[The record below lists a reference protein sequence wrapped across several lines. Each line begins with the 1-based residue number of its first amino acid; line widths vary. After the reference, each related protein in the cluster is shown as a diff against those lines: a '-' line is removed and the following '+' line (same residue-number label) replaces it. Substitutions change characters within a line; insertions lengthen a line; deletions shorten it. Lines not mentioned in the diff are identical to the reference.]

1 MLFDDSDIKIF
12 TDSDNIKEENSYEVS
27 VIAEMTKH
35 RSNGNILKAKQLGKH
50 LAEIFVDEPSLLN
63 QLEGEVGKIE
73 CDADNMYHIKVLLV
87 FTAEYC
93 INRFLPATLLSNTAV
108 TALYDT
114 VIKKASEFYDRLD
127 DAAEYSFYYL
137 AVRKGVEISKNIG
150 ISFAMLCGEDKNEYY
165 TNLGKRLFEVAEHEI
180 QKIIDGYDF
189 VK

>member
-1 MLFDDSDIKIF
+1 MLFDDSDVKIF
-12 TDSDNIKEENSYEVS
+12 TDSDTTSETSHEVH

-35 RSNGNILKAKQLGKH
+35 RSNGNIMKAKKLGKH
-50 LAEIFVDEPSLLN
+50 LAEIFVDEPSLLS

-73 CDADNMYHIKVLLV
+73 CDDDNMYQIKVLLV

-93 INRFLPATLLSNTAV
+93 INHYLPAVLLSNTAV
-108 TALYDT
+108 NSLYDT
-114 VIKKASEFYDRLD
+114 VIKKAQAFYERLD

-137 AVRKGVEISKNIG
+137 AVRKGYDISKNIG
-150 ISFAMLCGEDKNEYY
+150 ISFAMLCGEDKDEYY

-180 QKIIDGYDF
+180 TKIIDSYGF

>member
-1 MLFDDSDIKIF
+1 MLFDDSDVKIF
-12 TDSDNIKEENSYEVS
+12 TDGNNVEENSYEVS

-50 LAEIFVDEPSLLN
+50 LAEIFVDEPSLLS
-63 QLEGEVGKIE
+63 QLEGEIGKIE
-73 CDADNMYHIKVLLV
+73 CDDDDMYHIKVLLV

-93 INRFLPATLLSNTAV
+93 INHYLPATLLSNTAV
-108 TALYDT
+108 NSLYDT

-137 AVRKGVEISKNIG
+137 AVRKGVDISKNIG
-150 ISFAMLCGEDKNEYY
+150 VSFAMLCGKDKNEYY

-180 QKIIDGYDF
+180 QKIIDGYKF

>member
-1 MLFDDSDIKIF
+1 MLFDDSDMKIF
-12 TDSDNIKEENSYEVS
+12 NDGENSENTPNEVNI
-27 VIAEMTKH
+27 IAEMTKH

-50 LAEIFVDEPSLLN
+50 LAEIFVDEPSLLS
-63 QLEGEVGKIE
+63 QLEGEVGEIKRDE
-73 CDADNMYHIKVLLV
+73 DDMYHIKVLLV

-108 TALYDT
+108 NALYDT
-114 VIKKASEFYDRLD
+114 VIKKAAEFYDRLD

-137 AVRKGVEISKNIG
+137 AVRKAVEIPENIG
-150 ISFAMLCGEDKNEYY
+150 VSFAMLCGEGKNEYY

-180 QKIIDGYDF
+180 EKIVDSYDF

>member
-1 MLFDDSDIKIF
+1 MLFDDSDVKIF
-12 TDSDNIKEENSYEVS
+12 SDKDDNKEVVNEVS

-50 LAEIFVDEPSLLN
+50 LAEIFVDEPSLLS
-63 QLEGEVGKIE
+63 QLEGEVGKIQ
-73 CDADNMYHIKVLLV
+73 CNDDDMYQIKVLLI

-93 INRFLPATLLSNTAV
+93 INRLLSATLLSNTAV
-108 TALYDT
+108 NALYDT
-114 VIKKASEFYDRLD
+114 VIKKAYDFYDRLD

-137 AVRKGVEISKNIG
+137 AVRKGGKISDNIG

>member
-12 TDSDNIKEENSYEVS
+12 SDSDTPAEVS
-27 VIAEMTKH
+27 NEVAVIAEMTKH

-50 LAEIFVDEPSLLN
+50 LAEIFVDEPSLLS
-63 QLEGEVGKIE
+63 QLEAEVGEIKRDE
-73 CDADNMYHIKVLLV
+73 DDMYHIKVLLV

-108 TALYDT
+108 NALYDT
-114 VIKKASEFYDRLD
+114 VIKKAAEFYDRLD

-137 AVRKGVEISKNIG
+137 AVRKAVEISKNIG
-150 ISFAMLCGEDKNEYY
+150 VSFAMLCGEGKNEYY

-180 QKIIDGYDF
+180 EKIINSYNF
-189 VK
+189 EK

>member
-1 MLFDDSDIKIF
+1 MPFDDSDVKIF
-12 TDSDNIKEENSYEVS
+12 TDSDTIEENSYEVT

-73 CDADNMYHIKVLLV
+73 CDDDNMYHIKVLLV

-93 INRFLPATLLSNTAV
+93 INHLLPATLLSNTAV
-108 TALYDT
+108 NALYDT
-114 VIKKASEFYDRLD
+114 VIKKAAEFYDRLD

-137 AVRKGVEISKNIG
+137 AVRKGIDISKNIG
-150 ISFAMLCGEDKNEYY
+150 VSFAMLCGEDKNEYY
-165 TNLGKRLFEVAEHEI
+165 VNLGKRLFEVAEHEI
-180 QKIIDGYDF
+180 QKIIDSYQF